1 MICCEGFAQVLNW
14 PGLMSALN
22 VLQIVTKKKEGKT
35 KLKGQTVALYW
46 LMLING
52 ITNNSYE

>member
-1 MICCEGFAQVLNW
+1 MIHCEGLARATVCFKCVR
-14 PGLMSALN
+14 
-22 VLQIVTKKKEGKT
+22 ICYKKKKEGKT